1 MNYQPPDEEWVSFG
15 PHRHRFEPPD
25 IYYSC
30 IHGDVSG
37 PDMLTQIHALKAI
50 SERVGQSVFWLSDV
64 RKMSALTPEARQ
76 ATAKVSKSTDVRVA
90 LRGSAIF
97 GAAFTTRV
105 LVTLMVRAVRA
116 LNPDKLRPLAFVET
130 EAEARAF
137 LAVQREISGGRSR
150 L

>member
-1 MNYQPPDEEWVSFG
+1 
-15 PHRHRFEPPD
+15 
-25 IYYSC
+25 
-30 IHGDVSG
+30 
-37 PDMLTQIHALKAI
+37 MLTQIHALKAI

-76 ATAKVSKSTDVRVA
+76 ATAKVSKSPDVRVA

-137 LAVQREISGGRSR
+137 LAVQREIAGGRSR